1 MRKLSES
8 LWSEIQDRSCGK
20 TVRKED
26 DISLLDNEGLYDYIK
41 SKYES
46 RIPNF
51 NVDMG
56 YYTNKSSNEKHL
68 LIQPYGRWKPLMLY
82 VFYNDGKIGEI
93 CTHFD
98 KFKRWNF
105 NILKQKYLLI
115 PDRHYDECNYNFKIS
130 EKDGT
135 ITNHTVIG
143 IIDIL
148 VEDKSKILL
157 ESIWSDMQDRS
168 AGETVRKEDMITTNE
183 DLRNKIQE
191 LYKEQ
196 GEGETLDV
204 SSLTKLI
211 KCDDFSNIF
220 NRFREVKH
228 IIGIEDWD
236 VSNVKNMSK
245 MFSGC
250 TYFNSDLSKWDVSSV
265 GDMKCMFMGCE
276 KFNCDLSKWDVSN
289 VGDMDAM
296 FWGCNKFNSDLSKWN
311 VSSVGDMDSMFWNCQ
326 TFNSDLSKWN
336 VSSVEYMG
344 NMFDGCKNFYSDL
357 SKWNVSKVMSMQYMF
372 QDCENFNSDLS
383 KWDVSNVGNMECM
396 FDGCKSLKKIPS
408 WYRNEGLNESIWS
421 DMQDRSTGDAIR
433 KEDEKQHLFDTLTKL
448 YPPIDSTDKIEFYD
462 HSIVVPLFKCLNTYS
477 NLVIYDDRK
486 FVEFSTIN
494 PSGYRGSKYKK
505 LYPIFLNLWKE
516 LDDNFTFVDSY
527 DYNGFDHWHTIKY
540 KPKDRGLVDEKFC
553 VSIINH
559 IIDFIDDTKDII
571 KIINNSNDSRF

>member
-8 LWSEIQDRSCGK
+8 IWSDIQDRSMGK

-168 AGETVRKEDMITTNE
+168 AGDTVR
-183 DLRNKIQE
+183 Q
-191 LYKEQ
+191 
-196 GEGETLDV
+196 
-204 SSLTKLI
+204 
-211 KCDDFSNIF
+211 
-220 NRFREVKH
+220 
-228 IIGIEDWD
+228 
-236 VSNVKNMSK
+236 
-245 MFSGC
+245 
-250 TYFNSDLSKWDVSSV
+250 
-265 GDMKCMFMGCE
+265 
-276 KFNCDLSKWDVSN
+276 
-289 VGDMDAM
+289 
-296 FWGCNKFNSDLSKWN
+296 
-311 VSSVGDMDSMFWNCQ
+311 
-326 TFNSDLSKWN
+326 
-336 VSSVEYMG
+336 
-344 NMFDGCKNFYSDL
+344 
-357 SKWNVSKVMSMQYMF
+357 
-372 QDCENFNSDLS
+372 
-383 KWDVSNVGNMECM
+383 
-396 FDGCKSLKKIPS
+396 
-408 WYRNEGLNESIWS
+408 
-421 DMQDRSTGDAIR
+421 
-433 KEDEKQHLFDTLTKL
+433 EDER
-448 YPPIDSTDKIEFYD
+448 EM
-462 HSIVVPLFKCLNTYS
+462 C
-477 NLVIYDDRK
+477 
-486 FVEFSTIN
+486 
-494 PSGYRGSKYKK
+494 
-505 LYPIFLNLWKE
+505 
-516 LDDNFTFVDSY
+516 
-527 DYNGFDHWHTIKY
+527 
-540 KPKDRGLVDEKFC
+540 
-553 VSIINH
+553 
-559 IIDFIDDTKDII
+559 
-571 KIINNSNDSRF
+571 